1 MSHFYNFSIGMPAIL
16 AAIKYANMKS
26 MISIVE
32 IPTVDFTRART
43 FYQSLL
49 DIEITEIDM
58 QGTLMGLFPSD
69 DQAVAV
75 ALVKGDDYKPSE
87 SGSLVY
93 LNAGDDLQKVLDKVN
108 SLGGNVVIGK
118 TMIPDSGFFAMFID
132 TEGNKLGLFSI
143 H

>member
-1 MSHFYNFSIGMPAIL
+1 
-16 AAIKYANMKS
+16 MKS

>member
-1 MSHFYNFSIGMPAIL
+1 
-16 AAIKYANMKS
+16 MKS

-32 IPTVDFTRART
+32 IPTTDFARART

-49 DIEITEIDM
+49 DIEIIEIDM
-58 QGTLMGLFPSD
+58 QGTLMGLFPSG

-75 ALVKGDDYKPSE
+75 ALVKGNDYKPSAN
-87 SGSLVY
+87 GCLVY
-93 LNAGDDLQKVLDKVN
+93 LNAGDDLQNMLDRVIPNGGKVVL
-108 SLGGNVVIGK
+108 GK
-118 TMIPDSGFFAMFID
+118 TAIPDNGYFAFFID